1 MNHLDKEYL
10 VTKKKKEEEYVF
22 SRIDYP
28 NRYVSWLPETY
39 FDLMG
44 IINYTHHG
52 HKKAKTSMIAE
63 PYIFKVPLYFD
74 HYGKNITFHLI

>member
-1 MNHLDKEYL
+1 MITSIIVDKKFYLPMNHLDKEYL

-44 IINYTHHG
+44 IINYTHHSR
-52 HKKAKTSMIAE
+52 KRQTR
-63 PYIFKVPLYFD
+63 V
-74 HYGKNITFHLI
+74 